1 MPRFGGHREQRRGG
15 SGVGGSRRDASRLI
29 QRIIQNGRPRLA
41 VLAPIQAAAPGEV
54 IRERLG
60 VERGG
65 HEHHP
70 ELRALA
76 KQRAQEHQQK
86 VGVDVALVHLVDHD
100 VRHPAQARIPH
111 QPSEQHARRHELDA
125 RALVPRRA
133 TVQTHAE
140 TDGVTRALAPLPRDS
155 LGDGDGGY
163 ASRLRD
169 DDSRVRPNPARDG
182 VLEDVLRALGGLT
195 AAGAAGHHHHSV
207 RSQSLAELR
216 PDLRDG
222 QGFAGR
228 AHLSLGAGGVRVR
241 GGGARG
247 LLGDEALVEFPPRR
261 FVRDGPARRAGHGLL
276 ASAVPPVDDVGG
288 PVRRIRIRV
297 SRRLLLLFDSEHVPL
312 HRALLRLPPRAH
324 ARVVV
329 LRRPHRLDQRVHGV
343 VRERRDAQRR
353 DAAPG

>member
-15 SGVGGSRRDASRLI
+15 SGVGGSRRDVGRRE
-29 QRIIQNGRPRLA
+29 RIIQNVRPRLA

-100 VRHPAQARIPH
+100 VRHASQARIPH
-111 QPSEQHARRHELDA
+111 QPPEQHARRHELDA

-133 TVQTHAE
+133 PVQTHAE
-140 TDGVTRALAPLPRDS
+140 TDRVTRALAALRSDS

-169 DDSRVRPNPARDG
+169 DDSGIRTDAAFNG
-182 VLEDVLRALGGLT
+182 VLENVLRALGGLT
-195 AAGAAGHHHHSV
+195 AAGTAGHHHHGA
-207 RSQSLAELR
+207 RSQRLAELR
-216 PDLRDG
+216 LDLRDG
-222 QGFAGR
+222 QGVAGLP
-228 AHLSLGAGGVRVR
+228 HLRLGRVRVR
-241 GGGARG
+241 IRG
-247 LLGDEALVEFPPRR
+247 HRSRRLLGDEALVDLPPRR
-261 FVRDGPARRAGHGLL
+261 FVQDGSPRGGAGCGLL
-276 ASAVPPVDDVGG
+276 ASAVSPVDGVGG
-288 PVRRIRIRV
+288 GTPRRVRV
-297 SRRLLLLFDSEHVPL
+297 
-312 HRALLRLPPRAH
+312 
-324 ARVVV
+324 
-329 LRRPHRLDQRVHGV
+329 
-343 VRERRDAQRR
+343 
-353 DAAPG
+353 